1 MRRRDREVSDPAK
14 IREIIAACHCCRLGF
29 ADGGKIYIVPL
40 NFGYQEEDGQR
51 TFFFH
56 SAPEGRKIDLIEKTH
71 CAGFEL
77 DTHYQLNSADTACA
91 HSARFQSVIGSGRVE
106 FVREPQKWRLC
117 AASCGTIR
125 AARIG
130 RFLRRPLKAWPFS
143 AWMWRKS
150 APRNTPDA
158 SRA

>member
-56 SAPEGRKIDLIEKTH
+56 SATKYLNGHGDVI
-71 CAGFEL
+71 AG
-77 DTHYQLNSADTACA
+77 
-91 HSARFQSVIGSGRVE
+91 I
-106 FVREPQKWRLC
+106 
-117 AASCGTIR
+117 
-125 AARIG
+125 
-130 RFLRRPLKAWPFS
+130 
-143 AWMWRKS
+143 
-150 APRNTPDA
+150 
-158 SRA
+158 

>member
-77 DTHYQLNSADTACA
+77 DTHYQLNSA
-91 HSARFQSVIGSGRVE
+91 RFQSVIGSGRVE
-106 FVREPQKWRLC
+106 LVREEAAKVAALRCIMRHNTGREDWSFSPQAVQNVAVFRLDVEE
-117 AASCGTIR
+117 I
-125 AARIG
+125 
-130 RFLRRPLKAWPFS
+130 S
-143 AWMWRKS
+143 AKEH
-150 APRNTPDA
+150 A
-158 SRA
+158 

>member
-71 CAGFEL
+71 YAGFEL
-77 DTHYQLNSADTACA
+77 DAHYQLTPRHRLRPFRAVSKR
-91 HSARFQSVIGSGRVE
+91 HRFWQGRARAGGSRKSGG
-106 FVREPQKWRLC
+106 PALHH
-117 AASCGTIR
+117 AAQHGPR
-125 AARIG
+125 G
-130 RFLRRPLKAWPFS
+130 LVVFS
-143 AWMWRKS
+143 AGR
-150 APRNTPDA
+150 
-158 SRA
+158 